1 MKNAAFV
8 VFKKEL
14 NRFFGD
20 KRLLF
25 TTVILP
31 GLIIF
36 LMYTV
41 MGQAMDS
48 SLSTEDST
56 FNIAVANMP
65 SGIEKFFESDRYNV
79 TSVNA
84 NDIDSVREKISDKE
98 YQLGIV
104 FPEDFDEVLLNYRG
118 ADSQKE
124 VPNVQIYY
132 NSSDIQSSNAYGE
145 TVSVLSAVEEEV
157 SNVFDINHLDS
168 TEDGNIYDVAT
179 DEEASGLLFAMILP
193 MILMTMM
200 YSSCV
205 SFSVESIAGEKERG
219 TIASLLITPTP
230 RNQIIIGKVLALSV
244 MALLGGL
251 SSFLGTMLSMPML
264 VGTMEDAVGGI
275 SAKYYLFTDYLW
287 LILVILSTIILFV
300 TLISV
305 LSTFAKTVKEASS
318 LVMPLMIVVML
329 VSFGSMYG
337 TEAKSELYWYMIPV
351 YNSVQSMVG
360 IFSFNASPVNIGV
373 TVLVNL
379 LFTTVGLFALTK
391 MFNSENIMFGK

>member
-14 NRFFGD
+14 TRFFSD

-41 MGQAMDS
+41 MGQAM
-48 SLSTEDST
+48 STTLNTDDST
-56 FNIAVANMP
+56 FDIAVVNMP
-65 SGIEKFFESDRYNV
+65 DILEDSFESERYNI
-79 TSVNA
+79 T
-84 NDIDSVREKISDKE
+84 DINTDNINSIRDKISNKD
-98 YQLGIV
+98 YQLCIV
-104 FPEDFDEVLLNYRG
+104 FPEDFNESLLTYTAVEKDRT
-118 ADSQKE
+118 
-124 VPNVQIYY
+124 VPNVEIYY

-145 TVSVLSAVEEEV
+145 AVSILSSVEETV
-157 SNVFDINHLDS
+157 SNVFDVNRLDS
-168 TEDGNIYDVAT
+168 SDDENIYDVAS

-193 MILMTMM
+193 MILMVMM

-244 MALLGGL
+244 MALLSGI
-251 SSFLGTMLSMPML
+251 SSFLGTLLSMPML

-275 SAKYYLFTDYLW
+275 SAEYYVFSDYLW
-287 LILVILSTIILFV
+287 LILIILTTIILFV
-300 TLISV
+300 TLISI

-318 LVMPLMIVVML
+318 LVMPLMIIVML

-337 TEAKSELYWYMIPV
+337 TEAKSELYWYAIPV

-373 TVLVNL
+373 TILVNL
-379 LFTTVGLFALTK
+379 LLSSVGLLVLTK
-391 MFNSENIMFGK
+391 MFNNENIMFGK

>member
-1 MKNAAFV
+1 M
-8 VFKKEL
+8 
-14 NRFFGD
+14 
-20 KRLLF
+20 
-25 TTVILP
+25 
-31 GLIIF
+31 
-36 LMYTV
+36 
-41 MGQAMDS
+41 
-48 SLSTEDST
+48 
-56 FNIAVANMP
+56 FN
-65 SGIEKFFESDRYNV
+65 
-79 TSVNA
+79 
-84 NDIDSVREKISDKE
+84 
-98 YQLGIV
+98 
-104 FPEDFDEVLLNYRG
+104 
-118 ADSQKE
+118 
-124 VPNVQIYY
+124 
-132 NSSDIQSSNAYGE
+132 
-145 TVSVLSAVEEEV
+145 
-157 SNVFDINHLDS
+157 INHLDS
-168 TEDGNIYDVAT
+168 TDDGNIYDVAT
-179 DEEASGLLFAMILP
+179 DEEASGVLFAMILP

-251 SSFLGTMLSMPML
+251 SSFLGTLLSMPML

-287 LILVILSTIILFV
+287 LILIILSTIILFV

-360 IFSFNASPVNIGV
+360 IFSFNASPINIGV

-379 LFTTVGLFALTK
+379 LFTTVGLFILTK
-391 MFNSENIMFGK
+391 MFNNENIMFGK